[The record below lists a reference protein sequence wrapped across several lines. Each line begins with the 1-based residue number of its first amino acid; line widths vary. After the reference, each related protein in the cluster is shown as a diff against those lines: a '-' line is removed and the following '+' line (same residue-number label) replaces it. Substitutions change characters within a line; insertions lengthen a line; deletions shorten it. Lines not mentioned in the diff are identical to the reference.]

1 MKSRLRTPG
10 ADSRTQTP
18 AVEMT
23 IDVRFDRRVI
33 RLALESA
40 VVHGFI
46 WFLATAVLEAN
57 LAIRIGLLGGWV
69 LMPLILGLSLRRPV
83 LRYAL
88 VVPSS
93 LVGLAL
99 LAICVTALPG
109 DRVGRAGW
117 VVMTAGVLLGGVLG
131 VWFWFRWAPVP
142 SRLHDPF
149 SRGRL
154 LLVGIHVSLIVSG
167 ILLAGVSALA

>member
-1 MKSRLRTPG
+1 
-10 ADSRTQTP
+10 
-18 AVEMT
+18 MT

-109 DRVGRAGW
+109 DQVGRAGW